1 VWHVQI
7 KCKAVILSPSR
18 GVGISNQIRRDQE
31 IGSHVAVG
39 WPGLVAFIKARVVGG
54 FGFNTDKLKSIA
66 SKLIWAPYIL
76 EYFEAQPLH
85 KQYCESA

>member
-1 VWHVQI
+1 M
-7 KCKAVILSPSR
+7 
-18 GVGISNQIRRDQE
+18 
-31 IGSHVAVG
+31 
-39 WPGLVAFIKARVVGG
+39 
-54 FGFNTDKLKSIA
+54 DKLKSIA